1 VEEYMPLDYYSS
13 LIGVMADVK
22 TFELALAVMLPRV
35 ARLFTNLELDS
46 SVIVIPWFLC
56 IYT

>member
-1 VEEYMPLDYYSS
+1 MPLDYYSS